1 MMDGNFLTVLSE
13 YRSLIREV
21 FGLPDNMTKRM
32 LQYDNADINREI
44 LGVIDDLIS
53 CGESF
58 YLEENMRLAQ
68 ANLFLL
74 RFLVKRLDGWK

>member
-13 YRSLIREV
+13 YRTLIREV